1 MFFLYCKKQSKGN
14 GCEAIGKA
22 VTSDTRDA
30 RFIFSHGQILFTIS
44 CIITER
50 PGMVGFKK
58 QSKAF
63 HKQKAKPWVQIPV
76 TEKISVT
83 KNNDRAKKILI
94 KVTERIGTTYIW

>member
-1 MFFLYCKKQSKGN
+1 
-14 GCEAIGKA
+14 
-22 VTSDTRDA
+22 
-30 RFIFSHGQILFTIS
+30 
-44 CIITER
+44 
-50 PGMVGFKK
+50 MVGFKK

-94 KVTERIGTTYIW
+94 KVTKRIGTTYIW